1 MSHYFPIEDVEGN
14 LVDVVP
20 FCSDW
25 CHRNWCEQNGEQYG
39 GWNGCY
45 EHDHTVMCEFCGEVM
60 PGLLDD
66 VEVTA

>member
-25 CHRNWCEQNGEQYG
+25 CHWNWCDQNGKRYG
-39 GWNGCY
+39 GWNGCH
-45 EHDHTVMCEFCGEVM
+45 EHDHTEVCANCGWVM
-60 PGLLDD
+60 PGLLD
-66 VEVTA
+66 VEVSA